1 MGALRQAVRRAMQ
14 KRAVLTPCTADHH
27 WHYQS
32 PFTHGLTAVR
42 GSGWKRCNCPSFVP
56 ASGARPEPA
65 GRVQCT
71 ELAGESERLD
81 RVERWL
87 DQLQNA

>member
-1 MGALRQAVRRAMQ
+1 MRTFRQAVRRTVRGPA
-14 KRAVLTPCTADHH
+14 TPPSCVGHH

-32 PFTHGLTAVR
+32 PFTHGLTLR
-42 GSGWKRCNCPSFVP
+42 GSGWKCCNCPAFVS
-56 ASGARPEPA
+56 ASGAGPEHD
-65 GRVQCT
+65 GRSSCA

-87 DQLQNA
+87 DALQSA